1 MPVLIFALELVV
13 LYGCGSYT
21 MSRMTAWGFGGS
33 IGKAAFYLL
42 VLPGVILHETAHCL
56 ACLLSGTRIKRFV
69 PFWPEKSLE
78 GRLRLGYV
86 RHEGRSAP
94 IASLIGLAPMV
105 LNPVGILIVS
115 VLLTPLTLPEVVDP
129 QPGILVERIFS
140 SEFFVESPD
149 VAAVWAYLTFSFALG
164 SVPSREDLSS
174 VPAAFLLFALGVF
187 ALSFFQEGSGDALLL
202 ALAELSRW
210 VAGIYALPTGLA
222 AAGAL
227 LLGLWDRRL
236 S

>member
-1 MPVLIFALELVV
+1 
-13 LYGCGSYT
+13 
-21 MSRMTAWGFGGS
+21 
-33 IGKAAFYLL
+33 
-42 VLPGVILHETAHCL
+42 
-56 ACLLSGTRIKRFV
+56 
-69 PFWPEKSLE
+69 
-78 GRLRLGYV
+78 
-86 RHEGRSAP
+86 
-94 IASLIGLAPMV
+94 MV

-164 SVPSREDLSS
+164 SVPSREDLFS

-210 VAGIYALPTGLA
+210 VAVIYALPTGLA